1 MKLKKIASLMLAGI
15 MAVSMLAGCNGAP
28 IDDDSNGGDQGN
40 TASGYS
46 AMMGDKL
53 AADLEDEDLDDI
65 VTFADSATD
74 QAALEDALGNLGA
87 VDIARYSGVAEPIGV
102 GNPVRDDF
110 KDAAGVEIRRL
121 LTPVAGDFFDDWTNV
136 GNTRKIG
143 AVFAVDGTVKLD
155 KAIGMLVEDY
165 KAAFTGLESGVTVTD
180 SATPGKTTDYDFAY
194 TVSVS
199 VVNVPVTSVT
209 IYNNS
214 VNFIALTITR
224 TASVA

>member
-74 QAALEDALGNLGA
+74 QAALEDALGNLGS
-87 VDIARYSGVAEPIGV
+87 VDIARYSGVAEPTGV

-110 KDAAGVEIRRL
+110 KDAAGVELRL
-121 LTPVAGDFFDDWTNV
+121 LTPVAGDFFNTWTNV

-165 KAAFTGLESGVTVTD
+165 KAAFTSLESGVTVKDNTD
-180 SATPGKTTDYDFAY
+180 PNNKTTDYDFAY

>member
-74 QAALEDALGNLGA
+74 QAALEDALGNLGF
-87 VDIARYSGVAEPIGV
+87 VDIGRYSDVAEPIGV

-110 KDAAGVEIRRL
+110 KDAAGVEIHRL
-121 LTPVAGDFFDDWTNV
+121 LTPVTGDFFDDWTNV

-165 KAAFTGLESGVTVTD
+165 KAAFTSLESGVTVTD
-180 SATPGKTTDYDFAY
+180 SSTPGKTTDYDFAY

>member
-15 MAVSMLAGCNGAP
+15 MAVSMLAGCNNVSNNNGNNGEGEGA
-28 IDDDSNGGDQGN
+28 

-46 AMMGDKL
+46 AKLGEKL
-53 AADLEDEDLDDI
+53 AKTLKEKKLDKI
-65 VTFADSATD
+65 VTFADSSKD
-74 QAALEDALGNLGA
+74 QAALEDAVTGYGALNLIVGSA
-87 VDIARYSGVAEPIGV
+87 TPELTDIVNQDVDE
-102 GNPVRDDF
+102 DF
-110 KDAAGVEIRRL
+110 KDAAETEDRV
-121 LTPVAGDFFDDWTNV
+121 LTVIGGDFFDTINNV

-165 KAAFTGLESGVTVTD
+165 KAAFTSLESGVTVTD
-180 SATPGKTTDYDFAY
+180 SSAPGKTTDYDFAY

>member
-74 QAALEDALGNLGA
+74 QAALEDALGNLGSA
-87 VDIARYSGVAEPIGV
+87 DIAKYSSVNAEPTGIGD
-102 GNPVRDDF
+102 PVLNDF
-110 KDAAGVEIRRL
+110 KDAAGVESRK
-121 LTPVAGDFFDDWTNV
+121 LTPETGDFFDTWTNV

-165 KAAFTGLESGVTVTD
+165 KAAFTSLESGVTVTD
-180 SATPGKTTDYDFAY
+180 SSTPGKTTDYDFAY